1 MAQKVISLRDARAR
15 NKDEDY
21 KRLVLKVWDDAD
33 HADRQEQRERASAV
47 HQKNRE
53 KL

>member
-1 MAQKVISLRDARAR
+1 MNKLVSLKAARER
-15 NKDEDY
+15 KKSDDY

-33 HADRQEQRERASAV
+33 HADQLAQHETAAEV
-47 HQKNRE
+47 NQKARE